1 MTLWNPIRRSA
12 MHHKHLALGA
22 SMVERDGWQQP
33 ARYESVEEEVEHLR
47 QRAGICDI
55 SPMGKLIFKGEEL
68 DHLLTPAFSGA
79 LRMDVGSVAR
89 TTMGSGS
96 GPTPVV
102 LARLAPDE
110 LLALTAPVRASTVID
125 ILEEDAE
132 RCAHVLDISSGLA
145 GVRVCGPKSG
155 LLLGQ
160 ILALDVSTTAF
171 ADLRCAQ
178 TQAAEIHVTLL
189 RMDLE
194 NLPSYELYF
203 QREFGEY
210 MWDVLTKAGQV
221 CAASPVGIDA
231 MSGLLA

>member
-33 ARYESVEEEVEHLR
+33 ARYESVEAEMEHLR
-47 QRAGICDI
+47 ERAGICDI

-68 DHLLTPAFSGA
+68 DQLLTPAFSD
-79 LRMDVGSVAR
+79 LPSIDVGSVAR
-89 TTMGSGS
+89 TNMANGSGTM
-96 GPTPVV
+96 PIV
-102 LARLAPDE
+102 LARLATDE
-110 LLALTAPVRASTVID
+110 LLALTPPIRTSTIID
-125 ILEEDAE
+125 ILEEDSA
-132 RCAHVLDISSGLA
+132 RCAHVLEISSGLA

-160 ILALDVSTTAF
+160 IMALDISNAAF

-194 NLPSYELYF
+194 RLPSYDLYF

-210 MWDVLTKAGQV
+210 MWDVLTEAGQV
-221 CAASPVGIDA
+221 CGASPVGFEA
-231 MSGLLA
+231 MDRLLA